1 MLTRMSFKTQAL
13 IRDRSGIAAVEF
25 GFILPLLLLLYVGA
39 NTLMQGISAA
49 RAVTVLTRT
58 LADLTS
64 QQPSNTNLT
73 DSVVQDIFNASTAV
87 LAPFPTTSLQMTL
100 SNVEFVAN
108 AASTSS
114 NGFDAKT
121 RWTVS
126 FTGGTLRPCLSN
138 PKLTPVA
145 NGTDPSATT
154 MPLGLYA
161 AGFLIVADVYYTY
174 VPTVGLFTWA
184 NANGQV
190 GGTILPIKMSRTAYM
205 RPRQTDNIRYTPG
218 TSGTTVTTCP
228 IASPQ
233 VS

>member
-1 MLTRMSFKTQAL
+1 MVQ
-13 IRDRSGIAAVEF
+13 DRSGVAAVEF
-25 GFILPLLLLLYVGA
+25 AFILPLLLLLYVGA
-39 NTLMQGISAA
+39 NTLMQAISAT

-58 LADLTS
+58 IADLTS
-64 QQPSNTNLT
+64 QQPANNNLS
-73 DSVVQDIFNASTAV
+73 DAVVQDIFNASTAV
-87 LAPFPTTSLQMTL
+87 LAPFPTTNLKMTL

-108 AASTSS
+108 AASTGS

-126 FTGGTLRPCLSN
+126 FTGGTLRPCLGN
-138 PKLTPVA
+138 PKLTPVP

-154 MPLGLYA
+154 LPVGLYA
-161 AGFLIVADVYYTY
+161 AGFIIVADVSYTY
-174 VPTVGLFTWA
+174 IPTVGLFTWA

-190 GGTILPIKMSRTAYM
+190 GGTIIPIRMRRTAYM
-205 RPRQTDNIRYTPG
+205 RPRQTDNIRYSP
-218 TSGTTVTTCP
+218 SSSSTTATVCP